1 MRNEDFTPPSKRF
14 FTTFIFLLS
23 SLLDLPLS
31 LTFFF
36 FRATPTAHG
45 GSQARGRI
53 RATATGLYH
62 SSCQRQILNPLSEAR
77 DRTHNP
83 VVPSQIHFRCATTG
97 TPHFPYLFTFSR
109 GCPRL
114 LPHVCIQQI
123 LLCTYEIELKV
134 YMFFFQETV
143 KTKTRNRSNK
153 MGNEIERDFT
163 TYTHTHTH
171 THTHTYTYTY
181 TYISLYIKRE
191 REHLQNFPSS
201 VAMFSVVLLVI
212 VKKRLVTLHVL

>member
-36 FRATPTAHG
+36 FRATPKAHG

-77 DRTHNP
+77 DQTRNP

-97 TPHFPYLFTFSR
+97 TPHFPYLFAFSR

-114 LPHVCIQQI
+114 LPNVCIQQI
-123 LLCTYEIELKV
+123 LLCTYAIELTV
-134 YMFFFQETV
+134 NMVFFLETV

-163 TYTHTHTH
+163 TYP
-171 THTHTYTYTY
+171 YTYTY
-181 TYISLYIKRE
+181 TYIFIYLYI
-191 REHLQNFPSS
+191 
-201 VAMFSVVLLVI
+201 
-212 VKKRLVTLHVL
+212 